1 MVKLNSA
8 QSDLGTRLLEIGGS
22 HPNVSKYS
30 EIAKK
35 KPRGSYYFP
44 AAIWWCLG
52 RSSIMINDYTY
63 IRDLL
68 LNVLFH
74 AISIFWVLLTLYHPR
89 SPTLETRQDRMEKKS
104 FPSYLDM
111 TGCDVSGYDSNVGF

>member
-22 HPNVSKYS
+22 HPNLSKYS

-35 KPRGSYYFP
+35 ETEGIVLFSCGYMVVP
-44 AAIWWCLG
+44 C

-68 LNVLFH
+68 LNVLFR